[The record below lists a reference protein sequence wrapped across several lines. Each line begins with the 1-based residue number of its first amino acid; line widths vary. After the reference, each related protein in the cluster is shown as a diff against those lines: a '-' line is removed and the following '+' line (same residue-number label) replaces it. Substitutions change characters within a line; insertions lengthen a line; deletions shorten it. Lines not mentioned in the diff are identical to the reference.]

1 MDNPGTKS
9 ATVMPRSLR
18 VSPRLAIVKA
28 DATAQELPVPL
39 TVEEWAEADN
49 LICYLTVFRGL
60 ADALLSSR
68 PKLYPAP
75 KMAEEC
81 AEDRG
86 LAEQWTRLADLYDR
100 AQAARGDG
108 RRAVRL

>member
-1 MDNPGTKS
+1 MDKPGTNS
-9 ATVMPRSLR
+9 PTVKQSSHR
-18 VSPRLAIVKA
+18 VLPRLALVKP
-28 DATAQELPVPL
+28 DTAAQALPEPL

>member
-1 MDNPGTKS
+1 MDNPGTKPAAVKQS
-9 ATVMPRSLR
+9 SPRPTL
-18 VSPRLAIVKA
+18 RLAIVKA
-28 DATAQELPVPL
+28 DTAAQELPVPL
-39 TVEEWAEADN
+39 TVEEWAEADG